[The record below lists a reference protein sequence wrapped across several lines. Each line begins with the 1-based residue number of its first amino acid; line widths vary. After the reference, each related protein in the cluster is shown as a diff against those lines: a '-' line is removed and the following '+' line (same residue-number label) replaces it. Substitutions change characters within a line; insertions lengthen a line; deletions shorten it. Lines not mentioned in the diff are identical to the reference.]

1 MAPSRASCYIPAPC
15 VAKTVHGRACM
26 RQQYR
31 RHSFS
36 AWVFWGALVVGG
48 TLYGAY
54 RFDWFNVAFL
64 LPSSARQNLADAA
77 KSPTGEKPTAQSPPD
92 GSIEVAQSPV
102 GPQTEPPPTEVEEPA
117 EKLTK
122 ARLREQR
129 NEGPVPTIHANAAIP
144 SAAEP
149 AKTAAIEPSGTRVAG
164 APNVKA
170 TVAEVSAPSMNAAS
184 GNPAPT
190 ASNPPSRQG
199 RVVQAVNL
207 EEKETA
213 PLDPDLEAQLEKID
227 QYLQNSDL
235 LRAHREL
242 STIYW
247 AKPRWRGAIKERLE
261 KTANAIYFDSEPQFL
276 QPYTVKANDQF
287 AVFAK
292 RYNVPWQYLAKLNHV
307 DPKKIH
313 PGQQLKV
320 IKGPFSA
327 IIELNGF
334 LLTVHAYGYYVRSYQ
349 IGIGKDG
356 ATPLG
361 KFAILKK
368 VEKPQY
374 TDPNGQVI
382 EGGSPSNPLG
392 DRWIDLGKSYGIH
405 GTIDPNSI
413 GKAESRGCIRLR
425 NQDVEEVYDMLAVGS
440 EVTIRR

>member
-1 MAPSRASCYIPAPC
+1 
-15 VAKTVHGRACM
+15 M

-64 LPSSARQNLADAA
+64 LPSSAHPDMANAA
-77 KSPTGEKPTAQSPPD
+77 KSPNGEKPTAQSPPD
-92 GSIEVAQSPV
+92 GSIEVAQSPA

-122 ARLREQR
+122 ARLMEQR
-129 NEGPVPTIHANAAIP
+129 NEGPAPKIHANAAIP

-149 AKTAAIEPSGTRVAG
+149 AKMAEIEPSGTRVGG
-164 APNVKA
+164 APNLKA
-170 TVAEVSAPSMNAAS
+170 TVAEVSPPAMNSAASTPAPSVS
-184 GNPAPT
+184 SPQ
-190 ASNPPSRQG
+190 SRQG

-207 EEKETA
+207 TEEKETA

-242 STIYW
+242 SKIYW
-247 AKPRWRGAIKERLE
+247 SKPHWRKAIKERLE

-307 DPKKIH
+307 DPKAIR

-320 IKGPFSA
+320 IKGPFAA

-334 LLTVHAYGYYVRSYQ
+334 LLTVHAYGYYVRSYP

-361 KFAILKK
+361 KFTVLKK
-368 VEKPQY
+368 VENPQY
-374 TDPNGQVI
+374 TGPNGQVI
-382 EGGSPSNPLG
+382 EGGTPSNPLG
-392 DRWIDLGKSYGIH
+392 DRWLDLGKSYGIH